1 MALSCNFELLP
12 CEAEGK
18 GVLDNHGSLC
28 AATGK
33 FSCNLAVR
41 KHGLQVLNLVKWS
54 ATAIGML
61 SSAIKFENKNSA
73 FTTPEMEINLSDQ
86 LNVLENI
93 NNKYVVFC
101 MLKYYKII

>member
-1 MALSCNFELLP
+1 MKLR
-12 CEAEGK
+12 GK
-18 GVLDNHGSLC
+18 GILDNHGSLC

-33 FSCNLAVR
+33 FSSNLAVR
-41 KHGLQVLNLVKWS
+41 KHGLAEFGEMVCNSKWDV
-54 ATAIGML
+54 G
-61 SSAIKFENKNSA
+61 SAIKFENKNSA